1 MGKKYSG
8 GFFQLL
14 KDLLGKNVSAE
25 GKVNIGN
32 GNEAPDT
39 NKGVSN
45 TKADI
50 QIPTGTVGGKRKSR
64 KHRKSHKKRQS
75 KSRRRTY

>member
-8 GFFQLL
+8 GFFELL
-14 KDLLGKNVSAE
+14 KGLLGKNVSD
-25 GKVNIGN
+25 KDKLNIGN
-32 GNEAPDT
+32 GNGAPDT
-39 NKGVSN
+39 K
-45 TKADI
+45 KEADI